1 MSFTTFYISGW
12 PYFGRDVGEK
22 QSLEYA
28 ELCADKLKA
37 ALPDYADFIS
47 VGDQANQGDARIL
60 FKIKQVFDANYK
72 QWIADAEK
80 KTDSKIAESK
90 RRVEIR
96 ELGQVLPEKKPV
108 IRNVN
113 LRG

>member
-1 MSFTTFYISGW
+1 MSFTNYYISGW

-47 VGDQANQGDARIL
+47 VGNQANQGDARIL
-60 FKIKQVFDANYK
+60 FKINQVFMANYK

-80 KTDSKIAESK
+80 QADSKITESK
-90 RRVEIR
+90 RRVEVQ
-96 ELGQVLPEKKPV
+96 ELGQVLPDPFKSD
-108 IRNVN
+108 
-113 LRG
+113 